1 MNQSSAYRK
10 PATLD
15 SGGFNLILI
24 YHQNEFNE
32 TDDLY
37 FNKNKHVS
45 VFQRR

>member
-15 SGGFNLILI
+15 SGGLNLILI